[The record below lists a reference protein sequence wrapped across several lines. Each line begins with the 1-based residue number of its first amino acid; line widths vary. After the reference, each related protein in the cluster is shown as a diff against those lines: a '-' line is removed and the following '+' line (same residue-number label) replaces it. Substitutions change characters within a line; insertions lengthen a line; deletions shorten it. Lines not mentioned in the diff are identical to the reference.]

1 MRAGS
6 RACACTRTHT
16 RSRTHTHARARARTR
31 SVGCARI
38 DRPTPDKPFS
48 PGTPPPTAL
57 THSRKGKPAGLSR
70 IDYARN
76 VTPAALAADL
86 GIQRRPTPL
95 TELRRAGVHTR
106 VRDGMRPRDAAG
118 EAWPVRRACMPLGAR
133 TRGCERAAGTHSLAH
148 KHVGVRVACASPA
161 VVALPTQCRHNPSNV
176 SDSNA
181 SSQSSEPI
189 SISGNHCEDR

>member
-6 RACACTRTHT
+6 RACRCTRTRTRTRTRTHT
-16 RSRTHTHARARARTR
+16 RTHAHTR
-31 SVGCARI
+31 SVGCARSI
-38 DRPTPDKPFS
+38 DPGQTLYPERPRP
-48 PGTPPPTAL
+48 

-76 VTPAALAADL
+76 ITPAALAADL

-181 SSQSSEPI
+181 SSQSS
-189 SISGNHCEDR
+189 